1 MGQDNFRRQCDQ
13 FRRVSA
19 YVLGFAAAP
28 TGVDP
33 YIAADD
39 PTRLHECLLEGSD
52 PSLKVRIVRSGRQ
65 QHADAPHALAL
76 LGVRRE
82 RPHGRTANE
91 RDEVAPL
98 HSITS
103 SARASSVGGIS
114 SPSAFAVLRF
124 ITNSNFVGSW
134 IGRSPGFSPLS
145 MRAA

>member
-13 FRRVSA
+13 FRCVSA

-91 RDEVAPL
+91 RDELTPL

-103 SARASSVGGIS
+103 SAMASTPAGIVRLS
-114 SPSAFAVLRF
+114 ILAVLRLIRSSNLVGC
-124 ITNSNFVGSW
+124 ITGSSA
-134 IGRSPGFSPLS
+134 GLAPL
-145 MRAA
+145 RT